1 MPLPLRVCSE
11 SEFGFTARSW
21 DQLRVRFFYTD
32 PGVWSLNVIGLYCIP
47 HFLKLLAC
55 LPSWVLGLLVIPF
68 LRIMV
73 LPAVQLGDSS
83 QPKVSYS
90 QSPSPSWTPWL
101 LTRGVSIWIVDGS
114 HPGLDLKFGS
124 YFLGLLIPSF
134 AHFSLSLSLVAQTVK
149 ASACSVGD

>member
-1 MPLPLRVCSE
+1 M
-11 SEFGFTARSW
+11 
-21 DQLRVRFFYTD
+21 
-32 PGVWSLNVIGLYCIP
+32 NVIGLYCIP

-90 QSPSPSWTPWL
+90 QSPPPSWTPWL
-101 LTRGVSIWIVDGS
+101 LTRGVSIWIVDSS
-114 HPGLDLKFGS
+114 HPGLDLEFGS
-124 YFLGLLIPSF
+124 CFLGLLIPSF
-134 AHFSLSLSLVAQTVK
+134 AHFPLSLSLVAQTVK
-149 ASACSVGD
+149 ASACNVGDLGSIPGLGRSPGEGNGNTF